1 MAVEW
6 GPPLLEGQASQKT
19 ILIVDDDQAT
29 GEVLEVALA
38 EDDASYLPLVVQS
51 AAQALRIAQAPR
63 VDLFI
68 LDYRLL
74 DMTGIELY
82 QRLHDEA
89 GSKHVPAL
97 IVSASLASHE
107 PELHTHQLHGLAKPF
122 ELAELLET
130 VAQLLT

>member
-1 MAVEW
+1 MTVEW
-6 GPPLLEGQASQKT
+6 EQPLLEGQASQKT

-38 EDDASYLPLVVQS
+38 QDDASYRPLVVQS
-51 AAQALRIAQAPR
+51 AAQALRIAQEQR

-74 DMTGIELY
+74 DMNGIELY
-82 QRLHDEA
+82 RQLHDGA
-89 GSKHVPAL
+89 GSKHAPTL
-97 IVSASLASHE
+97 IMSASLASHE

-122 ELAELLET
+122 ELDELLET

>member
-6 GPPLLEGQASQKT
+6 GQPLLEGQANQKT

-29 GEVLEVALA
+29 GEVLEMALT
-38 EDDASYLPLVVQS
+38 EDDASYRPLVVQS
-51 AAQALRIAQAPR
+51 AAQALRIAQEHR

-74 DMTGIELY
+74 DMNGIELY
-82 QRLHDEA
+82 HRLHEGA
-89 GSKHVPAL
+89 SSKPAPAL
-97 IVSASLASHE
+97 IVSACLASHE
-107 PELHTHQLHGLAKPF
+107 PELHAHQLHGLAKPF
-122 ELAELLET
+122 ELAELLEK